1 MTPAEFDAI
10 RTAYARHLLSQLPH
24 AECETCNYATRS
36 LVAVDGEYMQQ
47 YLMKVECQRECE
59 KEDAVTV

>member
-1 MTPAEFDAI
+1 MATATFDAI
-10 RTAYARHLLSQLPH
+10 REAYMRHLVSQLPH

-36 LVAVDGEYMQQ
+36 LVPVEGEYMYQ

-59 KEDAVTV
+59 KEDAP